1 MKLIPTST
9 TTLEATEESAHAIK
23 NDADDRAQTKKFEA
37 LLEEQGQELEK
48 ITIRCRKLVVENK
61 RLKCVG
67 NGNKNPPSIIS
78 GESTGGRTIEDQ
90 KVTILL
96 QELEQSNESV
106 QLGMEKASGL
116 ELRIV
121 ELESL
126 ASRLSSEKK
135 STEDIL
141 RQTEQKLAL
150 RELSLEKL
158 RQNLAQTGKTK
169 SQLSADVEGMTKET
183 DELRQ
188 EYKALSDKFS
198 LASDRTEEIQ
208 SMLSNSLKNEENV
221 SSELSQTKLELERI
235 RKDLLNN
242 SEKNLKM
249 NRKLTEATDKMKE
262 ERMKVEKLK
271 RLLDQSLISQD
282 KAETMC
288 TLLQEQAAFDESGT
302 AGTNKMQE
310 LVDFVTTFKS
320 HHSEEL
326 SSRQLVIDELTLQ
339 NAKLVSS
346 AERSAREKD
355 SIEEKFIRLSTE
367 QQEERKSAK
376 NSIGVLVDRAVKAE
390 SLLAET
396 KKENQGLLHYRA
408 NVEIQM
414 GSMEKRLEEVQEKAR
429 EEKKRLES
437 ALIEANLLQRSKE
450 ASAITSTR
458 ELTRLRK
465 AIEAERQDFSTKVRE
480 ARAHEKTL
488 HQEFESELRRHK
500 NVISEK
506 EAVYH
511 QQEQKLSKERDICHR
526 LLEQSKQLNRSIQE
540 LSVEKVDLVRINAE
554 KDDTIECLTAV
565 VKEAENKVTLLGN
578 ELNLSIREQ
587 EARIVQERQL
597 RGELRQARSDLHYT
611 LKQNDGATDLYKNIQ
626 FR

>member
-1 MKLIPTST
+1 
-9 TTLEATEESAHAIK
+9 
-23 NDADDRAQTKKFEA
+23 
-37 LLEEQGQELEK
+37 
-48 ITIRCRKLVVENK
+48 
-61 RLKCVG
+61 
-67 NGNKNPPSIIS
+67 
-78 GESTGGRTIEDQ
+78 
-90 KVTILL
+90 
-96 QELEQSNESV
+96 
-106 QLGMEKASGL
+106 
-116 ELRIV
+116 
-121 ELESL
+121 
-126 ASRLSSEKK
+126 
-135 STEDIL
+135 
-141 RQTEQKLAL
+141 
-150 RELSLEKL
+150 
-158 RQNLAQTGKTK
+158 
-169 SQLSADVEGMTKET
+169 
-183 DELRQ
+183 
-188 EYKALSDKFS
+188 
-198 LASDRTEEIQ
+198 
-208 SMLSNSLKNEENV
+208 
-221 SSELSQTKLELERI
+221 
-235 RKDLLNN
+235 
-242 SEKNLKM
+242 
-249 NRKLTEATDKMKE
+249 
-262 ERMKVEKLK
+262 MKVEKLK

-396 KKENQGLLHYRA
+396 KKENQGLLHHRA

-488 HQEFESELRRHK
+488 HQEFELRT
-500 NVISEK
+500 S
-506 EAVYH
+506 
-511 QQEQKLSKERDICHR
+511 L
-526 LLEQSKQLNRSIQE
+526 
-540 LSVEKVDLVRINAE
+540 
-554 KDDTIECLTAV
+554 
-565 VKEAENKVTLLGN
+565 
-578 ELNLSIREQ
+578 
-587 EARIVQERQL
+587 
-597 RGELRQARSDLHYT
+597 
-611 LKQNDGATDLYKNIQ
+611 
-626 FR
+626 